1 MKNLLSSFPIFLM
14 FLFYINDLK
23 AQEADHSLK
32 ANEVQMEE
40 NCNKFIVSDDD
51 EMLLVARIRCDYR
64 IVGYS
69 APSLKSKH
77 LILFSVFTK
86 DVESKTQLPLGN
98 YYGTADLEDGSL
110 HYVKTRGNFV
120 QARYISTA
128 EQKTV
133 YFEKKYVDLKHDE

>member
-1 MKNLLSSFPIFLM
+1 MKNLLYSLPIFLM
-14 FLFYINDLK
+14 FLFHVNHLK
-23 AQEADHSLK
+23 AQEAENSSKDD
-32 ANEVQMEE
+32 EVQMEE
-40 NCNKFIVSDDD
+40 NCNKFLISDNN

-69 APSLKSKH
+69 SPSLKSKP

-98 YYGTADLEDGSL
+98 YYATTGLEDGSIY
-110 HYVKTRGNFV
+110 YVKTRGNYI

-133 YFEKKYVDLKHDE
+133 YFEKKYVDLKRD